1 MVLDEANNYDKACKI
16 YDEYREVFQKEHRAV
31 YNSFIDS
38 QRAFGMRLIYT
49 MNKRVILRLQ
59 NYLENY

>member
-1 MVLDEANNYDKACKI
+1 MNNFDKACKL

-31 YNSFIDS
+31 YNSFSDS
-38 QRAFGMRLIYT
+38 QRAFWNEINLYDEQKGYLQ
-49 MNKRVILRLQ
+49 LQ